1 MTRKRVRESLGR
13 VLCRPCPYCDGS
25 GAIKSPTTI
34 CYEILREIRRAATT
48 SQKRRKIMV
57 RLHPIVADLL
67 LEDEGSFLEALEEQF
82 QKQIVIKGD
91 YDLHE
96 EQYEVLLLS

>member
-13 VLCRPCPYCDGS
+13 VICRPCPYCDGS
-25 GAIKSPTTI
+25 GTIKSAATI
-34 CYEILREIRRAATT
+34 CYEILREIRRAAAT
-48 SQKRRKIMV
+48 SQKRRKVQV

-67 LEDEGSFLEALEEQF
+67 LEEESGFLEALEQEF
-82 QKQIVIKGD
+82 QKQIIVKGD

-96 EQYEVLLLS
+96 EQYEVMLLS

>member
-13 VLCRPCPYCDGS
+13 VLCRPCPYCDGN
-25 GAIKSPTTI
+25 GAIKSAATI
-34 CYEILREIRRAATT
+34 CYEILREIRRAANT
-48 SQKRRKIMV
+48 SQRRRKIMV
-57 RLHPIVADLL
+57 QLHPVVADIL
-67 LEDEGSFLEALEEQF
+67 LEEESSYLEGLEEQF

-96 EQYEVLLLS
+96 EQYEVMLLS

>member
-25 GAIKSPTTI
+25 GTIKSAATI

-48 SQKRRKIMV
+48 SEKRRKIMV
-57 RLHPIVADLL
+57 RLHPVVADML
-67 LEDEGSFLEALEEQF
+67 LEEEGGFLESLEEVF
-82 QKQIVIKGD
+82 QKQIIIKGD

-96 EQYEVLLLS
+96 EQYEVMLLG